1 MTITIKLIIL
11 RCCTNIE
18 LIINKINFDL
28 FYLDLFPCLN

>member
-11 RCCTNIE
+11 RSCTVE